1 MKQFVYILK
10 LNQIFSYLRG
20 DIMKNYESPVLLD
33 SMITLEGVYAAS
45 GSIPE
50 EPSVPPETP
59 TGGLNVRCEF
69 RNHNSGSHSEVA
81 IIVEPQNVSG
91 ECITMS
97 FGIRDYRLDT
107 VKDSSGYQVSN
118 VSETGFTIC
127 RPGHF
132 NATDRIEFNIQI
144 TIKDSPYHG
153 SVGKTG
159 QDIPCPI
166 YLIGAVIS

>member
-1 MKQFVYILK
+1 
-10 LNQIFSYLRG
+10 
-20 DIMKNYESPVLLD
+20 MKNYESPVLLD

-50 EPSVPPETP
+50 EPPEQP

-97 FGIRDYRLDT
+97 FVINGYRLDT
-107 VKDSSGYQVSN
+107 VKDSGGYPVSN
-118 VSETGFTIC
+118 VSESGFTIC
-127 RPGHF
+127 RREHF

-144 TIKDSPYHG
+144 TIKDSKYHG
-153 SVGKTG
+153 SVGETG
-159 QDIPCPI
+159 KEIPCPI
-166 YLIGAVIS
+166 YCTSYMIS